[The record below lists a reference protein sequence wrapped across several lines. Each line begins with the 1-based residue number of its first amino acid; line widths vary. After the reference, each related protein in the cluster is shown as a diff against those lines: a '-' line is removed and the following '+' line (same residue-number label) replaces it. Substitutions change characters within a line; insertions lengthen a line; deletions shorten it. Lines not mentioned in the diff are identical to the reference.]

1 MNNQTI
7 TEVSRVT
14 FISGVAKIRTPDG
27 EIHDLKVGDILQLGT
42 EVLLSDASV
51 FVIEGASGEA
61 VAATELPADQQ
72 PAMPAMGAAPENAD
86 TTTAGTGEL
95 GATTG
100 DAGIGGAATGQT
112 LAQINQLQQAI
123 LAGQDPTQAFEAAA
137 AGVAADA
144 GGGGPGSGNSG
155 FISIDRVGNA
165 TIAEAGYD
173 TGALDTAPALQVEDP
188 VAPTVV
194 LINDPTVVVA
204 DTNTIQ
210 EDEVATGNVLANDS
224 DTDNVLSV
232 ASFVVDGVVYSAG
245 NTATLNGIG
254 TIIINPDG
262 SYVFTPV
269 ENWNG
274 AMPQV
279 TYTTNTGA
287 SETLDITVNPVND
300 PPIDGNEI
308 HSITEDS
315 ENTVVTGNALLNA
328 SDIDGNALTVISGT
342 GKVLGIYGTLV
353 LNANGEY
360 TYTLNNSSAIVQAL
374 NDGEQVFD
382 TFVYM
387 VSDGQGEN
395 VSSSI
400 TIEING
406 ADDTAH
412 VAVAEGSDTVVDEHG
427 LLSLP
432 DTSETATGE
441 FEVSATDGI
450 SSVVIGGSTFDLD
463 ALKGASAD
471 SPLLVNTVEGTLSVT
486 GYSSGD
492 DKTATISYS
501 YTLNEAQTHG
511 LPGSA
516 TDINLQDTVAV
527 TVNGVGGTS
536 ADTELTITIVDDN
549 PVAVDDDTRTVTE
562 DGAIQSVTGNV
573 LSNGDSNNADGPDLP
588 AGFAWDANTA
598 AMALLKTYGT
608 LTLGSDGQYTF
619 TLNNDSEAVQ
629 SLKASDTPIDAT
641 LTYTLTDADG
651 DSSHASINIVIN
663 GTNDTAH
670 VAVAAGSDTDVL
682 EHGLLSVAD
691 TSEMA
696 GGQFNVSASDGIKE
710 VVIGST
716 TFSLADLQ
724 GASVSDPL
732 TVTTDDGSTL
742 NITSYSSTDDKSAT
756 ISYSYVLNAAQM
768 HGLPGSP
775 TDVNLEDTVAV
786 TVHGVGGTEADT
798 TLTITIVDDK
808 PTFTQ
813 IDNAIVA
820 NDEGVLLGTHNLTFG
835 ADGEFRINLSADTDI
850 EGLNY
855 SEAIYNADGS
865 TTITAGTGTNT
876 DGFFVLTINPDGTYK
891 FDLLDARPSVLK
903 TVDFSKIEGG
913 PSLDSLILH
922 SITSS
927 SDSITFTGIGGDT
940 IKPTSAGFGI
950 NDGNLNTDD
959 SFSASFTG
967 NLVDSVTFYVKQQS
981 SDALKINWYTDTD
994 STVQTVS
1001 YAADGSFTID
1011 PALDFSTI
1019 YFEVVGGNAKLNS
1032 FSYSQN
1038 LLPENQVLSF
1048 AVSATD
1054 SDYDTSAI
1062 QQLNITLL
1070 GGAEGT
1076 DIIGSTDHD
1085 AIMGTSSAEHIY
1097 GYAGDD
1103 ILTGGEG
1110 DDILDGSDGSD
1121 TANYLNAAAVVTVNL
1136 DAGTATGGD
1145 GTDTLTSIENIVG
1158 SQFDDSLTGDN
1169 NANHISGGAGADT
1182 IIGGLGADT
1191 LTGGLG
1197 NDILTGGDGADIF
1210 KWTAD
1215 DVNIASGAP
1224 FSDKITDFSIT
1235 EGDKLDLSDVL
1246 TGDTTTLSNYLDVQA
1261 SGSNVVVSVYADGV
1275 SGGTADMTI
1284 VLEGQSADL
1293 TALQTYLLTQNGV
1306 IH

>member
-1 MNNQTI
+1 MKNQMI
-7 TEVSRVT
+7 TEVSHVIS
-14 FISGVAKIRTPDG
+14 ISGVARIQTPDG
-27 EIHDLKVGDILQLGT
+27 VLHELKVGDVLQPGT
-42 EVLLSDASV
+42 EVLLADATS
-51 FVIEGASGEA
+51 FAF
-61 VAATELPADQQ
+61 ELGLPELAQPIDIPADQQ
-72 PAMPAMGAAPENAD
+72 PTMPAMGAAAD
-86 TTTAGTGEL
+86 DQTGATAGDQ
-95 GATTG
+95 TT
-100 DAGIGGAATGQT
+100 
-112 LAQINQLQQAI
+112 AQINALQQAI

-137 AGVAADA
+137 AGVPADA
-144 GGGGPGSGNSG
+144 GGAGPGSGNGG

-224 DTDNVLSV
+224 DTDDVLSV
-232 ASFVVDGVVYSAG
+232 VSFVVDGVAYSAG
-245 NTATLNGIG
+245 NTAMLNGIG
-254 TIIINPDG
+254 AIIINSDG
-262 SYVFTPV
+262 SYLFTPV

-274 AMPQV
+274 AIPQV

-287 SETLDITVNPVND
+287 SETLNITVNPVND

-353 LNANGEY
+353 LNADGEY
-360 TYTLNNSSAIVQAL
+360 TYTLNNSSGIVQAL

-382 TFVYM
+382 TFVYT
-387 VSDGQGEN
+387 VFGGQGEN

-406 ADDTAH
+406 TNDTAH

-501 YTLNEAQTHG
+501 YTLNGAQTHG

-562 DGAIQSVTGNV
+562 DGAVQSVTGNV

-696 GGQFNVSASDGIKE
+696 GGQFDVSASDGIKE

-855 SEAIYNADGS
+855 SEAIYNSDGS

-876 DGFFVLTINPDGTYK
+876 DGFFVLTINPDGTYI
-891 FDLLDARPSVLK
+891 FDLLDARP
-903 TVDFSKIEGG
+903 TVDNIVDFTQDPITGG
-913 PSLDSLILH
+913 SS
-922 SITSS
+922 TSTLALATNS
-927 SDSITFTGIGGDT
+927 GSVVFTGIGAD
-940 IKPTSAGFGI
+940 IWPTSSGFGI
-950 NDGNLNTDD
+950 SDGNLNFDKKNGVGDRFFASFYDD
-959 SFSASFTG
+959 SSATSLT
-967 NLVDSVTFYVKQQS
+967 NLVDSVSIYFKVEGS
-981 SDALKINWYTDTD
+981 SDLKINWYTNTD
-994 STVQTVS
+994 NTVHTETYSTNGF
-1001 YAADGSFTID
+1001 YTID
-1011 PALDFSTI
+1011 PTLRA
-1019 YFEVVGGNAKLNS
+1019 NA
-1032 FSYSQN
+1032 
-1038 LLPENQVLSF
+1038 
-1048 AVSATD
+1048 
-1054 SDYDTSAI
+1054 
-1062 QQLNITLL
+1062 
-1070 GGAEGT
+1070 
-1076 DIIGSTDHD
+1076 
-1085 AIMGTSSAEHIY
+1085 
-1097 GYAGDD
+1097 
-1103 ILTGGEG
+1103 
-1110 DDILDGSDGSD
+1110 
-1121 TANYLNAAAVVTVNL
+1121 
-1136 DAGTATGGD
+1136 
-1145 GTDTLTSIENIVG
+1145 
-1158 SQFDDSLTGDN
+1158 
-1169 NANHISGGAGADT
+1169 
-1182 IIGGLGADT
+1182 
-1191 LTGGLG
+1191 
-1197 NDILTGGDGADIF
+1197 
-1210 KWTAD
+1210 
-1215 DVNIASGAP
+1215 
-1224 FSDKITDFSIT
+1224 
-1235 EGDKLDLSDVL
+1235 
-1246 TGDTTTLSNYLDVQA
+1246 
-1261 SGSNVVVSVYADGV
+1261 
-1275 SGGTADMTI
+1275 
-1284 VLEGQSADL
+1284 
-1293 TALQTYLLTQNGV
+1293 
-1306 IH
+1306 